1 MSRTLS
7 QLTAGTVIHFNTSF
21 TGTDADTTFIVMG
34 ESEQGNSVLLMPEL
48 VVARKRMNA
57 TDVAEYNGCE
67 MDTYLSA
74 GTDGFRSAY
83 FSAAL
88 QACLVPTQ
96 IKCYSLENDTTI
108 TIERDIFIPSYTE
121 MGWASDHD
129 EGASLLPALKTYKNT
144 TDDETAR
151 MAKNTAGTGCFWWM
165 RSARSARSFRLV
177 LDTGRDRY
185 SDATSPDYWFRP
197 LLSVAGATLV
207 SDDTEDTIYLFP
219 NSAAP
224 YREVDAVIYMG
235 SSDVRPKKARLIT
248 TVTNAT
254 GSTLQVSNNAKDE
267 NPVWVTVG
275 ADGLAEFANTVKTTD
290 KWELGVK
297 VYAKSGGRA
306 TIAEPVMMVEVDEGQ

>member
-7 QLTAGTVIHFNTSF
+7 QLTAGTIIHFNTSF
-21 TGTDADTTFIVMG
+21 TGADADTTFIVMG
-34 ESEQGNSVLLMPEL
+34 TSEQGNSVLLMPEF
-48 VVARKRMNA
+48 VVAQKRMHGTN
-57 TDVAEYNGCE
+57 VAEYNGCE

-74 GTDGFRSAY
+74 ETEGFRSAY

-108 TIERDIFIPSYTE
+108 TIARDIFIPSYTE

-144 TDDETAR
+144 TNDNTAR
-151 MAKNTAGTGCFWWM
+151 IANNTSGTACYWWM
-165 RSARSARSFRLV
+165 RSANSATQFRNVNSL
-177 LDTGRDRY
+177 GGASSSNA
-185 SDATSPDYWFRP
+185 SDSLWWFRP

-224 YREVDAVIYMG
+224 YREADAVIYMG
-235 SSDVRPKKARLIT
+235 SSVARPKKARLIT

-254 GSTLQVSNNAKDE
+254 ESTLQVSNNAKDE

-275 ADGLAEFANTVKTTD
+275 VDGVAEFANTVKTTE

-306 TIAEPVMMVEVDEGQ
+306 TITEPVMMVEVDD

>member
-34 ESEQGNSVLLMPEL
+34 ASEQGNSVLLMPEL
-48 VVARKRMNA
+48 VVAQKRMHA
-57 TDVAEYNGCE
+57 TNVAEYNGCE

-83 FSAAL
+83 FSASL

-108 TIERDIFIPSYTE
+108 TIARDIFIPSYTE
-121 MGWASDHD
+121 MGWASDYD

-144 TDDETAR
+144 TNDNTAR
-151 MAKNTAGTGCFWWM
+151 IANNTAGTACYWWM
-165 RSARSARSFRLV
+165 RSAGSAAQFRV
-177 LDTGRDRY
+177 VYGDGY
-185 SDATSPDYWFRP
+185 AGSGDASSSVWWFRP

-207 SDDTEDTIYLFP
+207 SDDTEDTIYFFP

-224 YREVDAVIYMG
+224 YREADAVIYMG

-254 GSTLQVSNNAKDE
+254 ESTLQVSNNAKDE

-306 TIAEPVMMVEVDEGQ
+306 TIAEPAMMVEVDD